1 MRSPFLILSLLIIIS
16 ACTKEVPESEKRLT
30 KSIEETSIRNAIE
43 NFAAAYNSNDI
54 EAAILFFDRDYRGIV
69 ADSED
74 IVGLDALKNDLLQYR
89 KQYPEGKWE
98 IKIDELNVF
107 GDFAYALCSGSFL
120 MPDPIEKKMNP
131 IYSERSI
138 RIFKKQKDDGWK
150 IFRYAAMP
158 TFSYDQK

>member
-1 MRSPFLILSLLIIIS
+1 MRRSFLILSLIIIIS
-16 ACTKEVPESEKRLT
+16 GCTKEVPEGEKRLT
-30 KSIEETSIRNAIE
+30 KSIEETSVRKVIE
-43 NFAAAYNSNDI
+43 NYVAAYNSNDI

-69 ADSED
+69 ADSNE
-74 IVGLDALKNDLLQYR
+74 IVGLDALKNDLLQYS
-89 KQYPEGKWE
+89 KQYPDGKWE

-131 IYSERSI
+131 IYSERGI

-150 IFRYAAMP
+150 IFRYVAAP